1 MNYGTI
7 KNYDIANGTG
17 VRVSLFVSGCRHHC
31 KGCFNSETWDFNY
44 GNPYTK
50 EVEAEILEALKPAYI
65 QGFSLLGG
73 EPFEPENQRALLP
86 FLRRLR
92 RELPEKRVEVKRLSR
107 LAGEPVVFRLK
118 ALTYDQTRRVQDKPR
133 GEQAVQA
140 VLLGCVEPDWKD
152 RSLLAPGSVATPID
166 AIKSKLTA
174 GEIDEL
180 YIEIQMLSGYIDRA
194 LADVKNA

>member
-1 MNYGTI
+1 MNKKPT
-7 KNYDIANGTG
+7 
-17 VRVSLFVSGCRHHC
+17 VSVL
-31 KGCFNSETWDFNY
+31 D
-44 GNPYTK
+44 
-50 EVEAEILEALKPAYI
+50 
-65 QGFSLLGG
+65 LLLR
-73 EPFEPENQRALLP
+73 PDLP
-86 FLRRLR
+86 DVR

-118 ALTYDQTRRVQDKPR
+118 ALTYDQTL
-133 GEQAVQA
+133 
-140 VLLGCVEPDWKD
+140 LLGCVEPDWKD

>member
-1 MNYGTI
+1 MD
-7 KNYDIANGTG
+7 KKP
-17 VRVSLFVSGCRHHC
+17 FVSVL
-31 KGCFNSETWDFNY
+31 D
-44 GNPYTK
+44 
-50 EVEAEILEALKPAYI
+50 
-65 QGFSLLGG
+65 LLLR
-73 EPFEPENQRALLP
+73 PDLP
-86 FLRRLR
+86 DVR

-140 VLLGCVEPDWKD
+140 VLLGCVEPDWKN
-152 RSLLAPGSVATPID
+152 RELLDPGRGIATPVD
-166 AIKSKLTA
+166 AIKARLTA

-180 YIEIQMLSGYIDRA
+180 YAEIQILSGYLVRA

>member
-1 MNYGTI
+1 MDKKPT
-7 KNYDIANGTG
+7 
-17 VRVSLFVSGCRHHC
+17 VSVL
-31 KGCFNSETWDFNY
+31 D
-44 GNPYTK
+44 
-50 EVEAEILEALKPAYI
+50 
-65 QGFSLLGG
+65 LL
-73 EPFEPENQRALLP
+73 
-86 FLRRLR
+86 LRP
-92 RELPEKRVEVKRLSR
+92 ELPDV
-107 LAGEPVVFRLK
+107 
-118 ALTYDQTRRVQDKPR
+118 R

>member
-1 MNYGTI
+1 MD
-7 KNYDIANGTG
+7 KKP
-17 VRVSLFVSGCRHHC
+17 FVSVL
-31 KGCFNSETWDFNY
+31 D
-44 GNPYTK
+44 
-50 EVEAEILEALKPAYI
+50 
-65 QGFSLLGG
+65 LLLR
-73 EPFEPENQRALLP
+73 PDLP
-86 FLRRLR
+86 DVR

-152 RSLLAPGSVATPID
+152 KSLLAPGSVATPVD
-166 AIKSKLTA
+166 AIKARLTA

-180 YIEIQMLSGYIDRA
+180 YAEIQILSGYLVRA
-194 LADVKNA
+194 LDDVKNG

>member
-1 MNYGTI
+1 MD
-7 KNYDIANGTG
+7 KKSS
-17 VRVSLFVSGCRHHC
+17 VSVL
-31 KGCFNSETWDFNY
+31 D
-44 GNPYTK
+44 
-50 EVEAEILEALKPAYI
+50 
-65 QGFSLLGG
+65 LLLR
-73 EPFEPENQRALLP
+73 PDLP
-86 FLRRLR
+86 DVR

-133 GEQAVQA
+133 GEQAVEM
-140 VLLGCVEPDWKD
+140 VLLGCTEPNW
-152 RSLLAPGSVATPID
+152 RAPGLLDPAKNIATPID
-166 AIKSKLTA
+166 AIKAKLTA

>member
-1 MNYGTI
+1 MD
-7 KNYDIANGTG
+7 KKSS
-17 VRVSLFVSGCRHHC
+17 VSVL
-31 KGCFNSETWDFNY
+31 D
-44 GNPYTK
+44 
-50 EVEAEILEALKPAYI
+50 
-65 QGFSLLGG
+65 LLLR
-73 EPFEPENQRALLP
+73 PELP
-86 FLRRLR
+86 DVR

-152 RSLLAPGSVATPID
+152 KSLLAPGSVATPID

-180 YIEIQMLSGYIDRA
+180 AVEIQMLGGYIVRA
-194 LADVKNA
+194 LEDVKNA

>member
-1 MNYGTI
+1 MDKKPT
-7 KNYDIANGTG
+7 
-17 VRVSLFVSGCRHHC
+17 VSVL
-31 KGCFNSETWDFNY
+31 D
-44 GNPYTK
+44 
-50 EVEAEILEALKPAYI
+50 
-65 QGFSLLGG
+65 LLLR
-73 EPFEPENQRALLP
+73 PELP
-86 FLRRLR
+86 DVR

-152 RSLLAPGSVATPID
+152 RSLLAPGSGATPID